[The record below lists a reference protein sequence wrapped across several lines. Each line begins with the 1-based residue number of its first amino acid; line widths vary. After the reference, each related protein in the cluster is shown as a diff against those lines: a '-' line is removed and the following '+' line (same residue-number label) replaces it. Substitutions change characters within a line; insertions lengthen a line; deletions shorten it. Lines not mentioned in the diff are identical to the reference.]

1 MLQSRNVYNVY
12 TILSI
17 NYSFFCSVMFIYP
30 MRYIWRRQ
38 LPREYHCNY
47 KILQLYT
54 RYHKIYYIILS
65 HFWFVSSSK
74 KTSGKPRHP
83 WPLSGNLPSI
93 DARVAALQAI
103 LSGCFTHGEPG
114 GNWGVPGTVEPARHQ
129 ALVEPARQGDDGA
142 ISALAGSMQEQQ
154 IALEVAGRC
163 SRIGINI
170 WY

>member
-17 NYSFFCSVMFIYP
+17 NYSFFCSVMLIYP

-114 GNWGVPGTVEPARHQ
+114 GNWGVPGRWSQRATRLWWSQRAKAMMEPYQ
-129 ALVEPARQGDDGA
+129 PW
-142 ISALAGSMQEQQ
+142 LAVCRS
-154 IALEVAGRC
+154 
-163 SRIGINI
+163 SK
-170 WY
+170 

>member
-38 LPREYHCNY
+38 LPREYHCFFFQED
-47 KILQLYT
+47 KWKTPPSLTTLRQLAIHWCTCCCLAGHPVGVFHSRWT
-54 RYHKIYYIILS
+54 R
-65 HFWFVSSSK
+65 
-74 KTSGKPRHP
+74 
-83 WPLSGNLPSI
+83 
-93 DARVAALQAI
+93 
-103 LSGCFTHGEPG
+103 GELG
-114 GNWGVPGTVEPARHQ
+114 GAWSVEPARHQ